1 MIQKNKYQL
10 LKFLIVGGFNTLFSY
25 IVFFTLYYFIQQK
38 EITVSLTFIIVI
50 LFNYQTI
57 SRYVFSNSN
66 EKKFIIF
73 VSVYL
78 VGYFLNLIH
87 LWITVDI
94 YRLNVY
100 WAQILTLF
108 YLPLLSFYLNK
119 KYVFNTKV
127 KSENIKL

>member
-10 LKFLIVGGFNTLFSY
+10 LRFLIVGGFNTLFSY
-25 IVFFTLYYFIQQK
+25 IVFFTLYYLLQQK

-57 SRYVFSNSN
+57 SKYVFSNSN

-94 YRLNVY
+94 YQMNVY
-100 WAQILTLF
+100 WAQILTLIIF
-108 YLPLLSFYLNK
+108 TFAKLLFK
-119 KYVFNTKV
+119 
-127 KSENIKL
+127 